1 MAKTVA
7 EAPVIKTI
15 AKKSKLKNKKPKPK
29 NLKAGAASEAALKQV
44 KKVTEVKP
52 KSVEVQVK
60 ENPIPEQILKK
71 YPILKNDELVKKFL
85 SVELTNNQKGRIRQV
100 LRESLKG
107 TAEDQLPDVINN
119 KIQSIMKN
127 SQNLNDSELRR
138 IRILYN
144 MLKLSVHKDKPETK
158 AKNTSKNK
166 IRKERKRK
174 AREAKEKEAKDEPPK
189 DKDKTTDN
197 VDAKEKVKN
206 KKNDQGK
213 SNDNQKVKGPKR
225 YVVFIGN
232 LAQDIDKE
240 RLMKHFSDISDFVVD
255 VRIPKPA
262 EGKKSCIA
270 YLELKNESS
279 YELALSKHHT
289 MLDNRRINV
298 LYSTQQN
305 SKITKTEAKGKSAKL
320 VALQKS
326 GQLSGSIPLKKKRSQ
341 RRMKAKLAQKK
352 PEQA

>member
-7 EAPVIKTI
+7 EAPVVKTI
-15 AKKSKLKNKKPKPK
+15 AKKNKLKNKKPKPK
-29 NLKAGAASEAALKQV
+29 NLKAGAASESALKQV

-52 KSVEVQVK
+52 KAEVQVK
-60 ENPIPEQILKK
+60 ENPIPEAILKK
-71 YPILKNDELVKKFL
+71 YPVLKNDELVKKFL

-100 LRESLKG
+100 LKESFKG

-119 KIQSIMKN
+119 KIQSIMKK
-127 SQNLNDSELRR
+127 SENLNESELRR

-144 MLKLSVHKDKPETK
+144 MLKLSVHKEKPVPK
-158 AKNTSKNK
+158 AKNASKNK

-174 AREAKEKEAKDEPPK
+174 AKEAQEKEGNNESPKEK
-189 DKDKTTDN
+189 KTNN
-197 VDAKEKVKN
+197 VDDKEKVKN
-206 KKNDQGK
+206 KKNDQEK

-255 VRIPKPA
+255 VRIPKLA
-262 EGKKSCIA
+262 EGKKSAIA

-279 YELALSKHHT
+279 YEIALSKHHT

-320 VALQKS
+320 IALQKS
-326 GQLSGSIPLKKKRSQ
+326 GQLSGSVPLNKKRSQ